1 MTSPLEG
8 GLPSEL
14 LTIPFPLIGLT
25 GLDVQS
31 NPLQK
36 TVWDCFHSNRKNDR

>member
-1 MTSPLEG
+1 MTPVE

-14 LTIPFPLIGLT
+14 LTIPLPLIGFT

-31 NPLQK
+31 NQLQK
-36 TVWDCFHSNRKNDR
+36 TVWDSFSSNRKNDR